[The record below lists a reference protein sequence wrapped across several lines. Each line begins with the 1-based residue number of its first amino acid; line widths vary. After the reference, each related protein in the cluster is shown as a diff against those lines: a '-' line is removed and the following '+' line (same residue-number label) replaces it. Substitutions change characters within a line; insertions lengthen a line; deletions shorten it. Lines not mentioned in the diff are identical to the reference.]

1 MPLGLPVLVGRLT
14 RPVRPARN
22 ERSTGVG
29 HTDSVTLV
37 VFVLAGVAL
46 LALIV
51 LAGTRML
58 RHHDGTGAGT
68 ADALGN
74 FIDVFDPARA
84 RADRDLESR
93 EHQGEVI
100 PSPGDDDR
108 PVRIDL
114 SKGTAR
120 IRRTPGG

>member
-1 MPLGLPVLVGRLT
+1 VHTGGVTLLVFGVAGVLLLVLV
-14 RPVRPARN
+14 
-22 ERSTGVG
+22 
-29 HTDSVTLV
+29 
-37 VFVLAGVAL
+37 VA
-46 LALIV
+46 
-51 LAGTRML
+51 AGTRML
-58 RHHDGTGAGT
+58 RHHDGTGSGAS
-68 ADALGN
+68 DALGS

-108 PVRIDL
+108 PVAVDL

-120 IRRTPGG
+120 VRRTTPYPGTPKSREP